1 MEVLL
6 LTLIA
11 MCLFK
16 KDPKKGK
23 KARKTGSYRDWDAR
37 KRAHYQYLYGDRP

>member
-6 LTLIA
+6 LGLVA

-23 KARKTGSYRDWDAR
+23 KARKSDSYREWE
-37 KRAHYQYLYGDRP
+37 KRRREQYQYLNGDRP